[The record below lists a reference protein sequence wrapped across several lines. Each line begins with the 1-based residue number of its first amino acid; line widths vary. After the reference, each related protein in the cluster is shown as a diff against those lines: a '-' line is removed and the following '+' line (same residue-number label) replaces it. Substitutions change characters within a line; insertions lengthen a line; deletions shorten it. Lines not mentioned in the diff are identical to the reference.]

1 MAIRKHAMTKEGAI
15 IALTR
20 HQVEQSGGKKPIGI
34 SKTFLDVYLM
44 LNNSGIEALYKE
56 TFGFE
61 LEIVKERK
69 NGKQSEK

>member
-20 HQVEQSGGKKPIGI
+20 HQVEQNGGESPSGIRKSFIDAY
-34 SKTFLDVYLM
+34 SKIP
-44 LNNSGIEALYKE
+44 NSDIEALHKE
-56 TFGFE
+56 TFKVE

-69 NGKQSEK
+69 NGKQS